1 MKKRFIAGLV
11 GALVLIALGFIAS
24 VSLRVP
30 PERPARAKPTGVI
43 RPQDLADALHAVIAA
58 DREVYSRV
66 IVHRLQDEA
75 KVIKTSEHWQE
86 EKALPLPAQMLRL
99 GGEAVQQKGAEFAYV
114 LRSLWPINQKNG
126 PETEVERAGLK
137 FVAEHPQQ
145 KYYAEETLGGRRYIT
160 AVYPDAATSQS
171 CVTCHNEHPRSPKK
185 DFKLGDVMGG
195 LVIRVPLEF

>member
-1 MKKRFIAGLV
+1 M
-11 GALVLIALGFIAS
+11 
-24 VSLRVP
+24 
-30 PERPARAKPTGVI
+30 
-43 RPQDLADALHAVIAA
+43 IAA

-66 IVHRLQDEA
+66 IVHRLQDEG
-75 KVIKTSEHWQE
+75 KVIKASEQWQE
-86 EKALPLPAQMLRL
+86 EKALPLPAQMVRL

-126 PETEVERAGLK
+126 PETEMERAGPK
-137 FVAEHPQQ
+137 FVAEHPQE
-145 KYYAEETLGGRRYIT
+145 KYYAEETVGGRRYVT